1 MKNNNINTKIKEN
14 DTSVD
19 IDIYRNEITKFPNFA
34 KVYSERRD
42 KMETIEEMFR
52 KIEELRQLMYRLIND
67 KRMLTDTELVAI
79 SQKLD
84 KLLNEY
90 NKLISKVT

>member
-1 MKNNNINTKIKEN
+1 
-14 DTSVD
+14 
-19 IDIYRNEITKFPNFA
+19 
-34 KVYSERRD
+34 
-42 KMETIEEMFR
+42 METVEEMFQ

-67 KRMLTDTELVAI
+67 KRVLTDTELVAL

-90 NKLISKVT
+90 NKLISKIT